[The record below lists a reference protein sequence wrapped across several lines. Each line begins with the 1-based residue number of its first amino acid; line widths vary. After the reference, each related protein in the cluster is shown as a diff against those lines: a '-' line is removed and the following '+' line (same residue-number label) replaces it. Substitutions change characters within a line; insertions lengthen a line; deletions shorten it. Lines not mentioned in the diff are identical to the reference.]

1 MSTRKINITFEIE
14 DNDMVQY
21 KFELLIYNAVGQD
34 KVKDLRVLP
43 NTNHLKDNQHYK
55 ALRKAEKVAKKLL
68 YEFISS
74 NG

>member
-14 DNDMVQY
+14 DNDYIQY
-21 KFELLIYNAVGQD
+21 QFEDLIMSAVGRECN
-34 KVKDLRVLP
+34 KDLRVLP

-55 ALRKAEKVAKKLL
+55 ALKKAEKDAKKRL